1 MDEIDNCSTMSTLP
15 TASPVIRLT
24 VKTALTP
31 TTQQSLS
38 PKSQASKDSKYSQRS
53 DTPPW
58 ELSNRSVRIP
68 VPSPLRSRLDRQY
81 AKRLP
86 VSKGIAPDASIFQPT
101 PIVAPITRTHCSSN
115 LLRSPSQRFFPSF
128 RDDLSGATPTA
139 RRTVPVWT
147 ASDIGRSDRFLP
159 SRAVSNMNINL
170 WGSMKDRDPVESNSN
185 GRQSAGNTQVASDTL
200 VSQPNMHHILLRS
213 ELLGDTMNMSLND
226 QPRMP
231 GPVAPS
237 CHGVN
242 QLRYHS
248 PRQAYDENR
257 FNELT
262 RATSAVNSFS
272 LTPVGS
278 SSASQRRMS
287 ALQKRRRRIAK
298 VEVWDAPDLQ
308 DDFYLNLVDWSSQNV
323 VAVGLGYCVYLL
335 DADTSKETKLCDL
348 QQNEDLITSVSWAQR
363 GTHLAIGTNR
373 GEVQLWD
380 TIKVEKIRTMTGHSD
395 HVAA

>member
-139 RRTVPVWT
+139 RRTVPPVWT

-159 SRAVSNMNINL
+159 SRAVSNMNIDL
-170 WGSMKDRDPVESNSN
+170 WGSMKDRESNSYSAPTESNSSEAQSTSNTPDDSGANSSN
-185 GRQSAGNTQVASDTL
+185 GANSRTSETL
-200 VSQPNMHHILLRS
+200 ASQPNLHNVLLRS
-213 ELLGDTMNMSLND
+213 ELLGENM
-226 QPRMP
+226 
-231 GPVAPS
+231 G
-237 CHGVN
+237 
-242 QLRYHS
+242 
-248 PRQAYDENR
+248 
-257 FNELT
+257 
-262 RATSAVNSFS
+262 
-272 LTPVGS
+272 
-278 SSASQRRMS
+278 
-287 ALQKRRRRIAK
+287 
-298 VEVWDAPDLQ
+298 
-308 DDFYLNLVDWSSQNV
+308 
-323 VAVGLGYCVYLL
+323 
-335 DADTSKETKLCDL
+335 
-348 QQNEDLITSVSWAQR
+348 
-363 GTHLAIGTNR
+363 
-373 GEVQLWD
+373 
-380 TIKVEKIRTMTGHSD
+380 
-395 HVAA
+395 